1 MTSTILITGSNRGI
15 GLELVRTF
23 ADRNWH
29 VLACCRRP
37 QQAVE
42 LSAIA
47 EESGGRVAIH
57 PLDVA
62 DSEQIRSLAETCGDL
77 SIDILFNNAGI
88 AGPSPQRFG
97 PIDTGEWLETLRIN
111 TLAPYHMA
119 VAFVEQVARSR
130 RRIIATIGS
139 QLGSIADNTSGGRY
153 AYRTSKA
160 AVHMVMK
167 GLAVD
172 LADRRITS
180 VALHPG
186 WVKTNIG
193 GPQAPVSPAES
204 AAGLYRVLA
213 TLTPEDSGKLWS
225 WDGSQLPW

>member
-37 QQAVE
+37 HQAVE

-62 DSEQIRSLAETCGDL
+62 DSEQIRSLVETCGDR

>member
-1 MTSTILITGSNRGI
+1 
-15 GLELVRTF
+15 
-23 ADRNWH
+23 
-29 VLACCRRP
+29 
-37 QQAVE
+37 
-42 LSAIA
+42 
-47 EESGGRVAIH
+47 
-57 PLDVA
+57 
-62 DSEQIRSLAETCGDL
+62 
-77 SIDILFNNAGI
+77 
-88 AGPSPQRFG
+88 
-97 PIDTGEWLETLRIN
+97 
-111 TLAPYHMA
+111 
-119 VAFVEQVARSR
+119 
-130 RRIIATIGS
+130 
-139 QLGSIADNTSGGRY
+139 
-153 AYRTSKA
+153 
-160 AVHMVMK
+160 MVMK

>member
-23 ADRNWH
+23 VDRNWH

-37 QQAVE
+37 HQAVE

-62 DSEQIRSLAETCGDL
+62 DSKQIRSLVETCGDR

-88 AGPSPQRFG
+88 AGPSSQRFG

>member
-15 GLELVRTF
+15 GLELVRTY
-23 ADRNWH
+23 AAHNWR
-29 VLACCRRP
+29 VLACCRQP
-37 QQAVE
+37 QQADE
-42 LSAIA
+42 LATLA
-47 EESGGRVAIH
+47 EKSGGAITIH
-57 PLDVA
+57 SLDVG
-62 DSEQIRSLAETCGDL
+62 DSEQIRALAEACREEN
-77 SIDILFNNAGI
+77 IDILFNNAGV

-139 QLGSIADNTSGGRY
+139 RLGSIADNTSGGRY

-160 AVHMVMK
+160 AVHMVMR

-193 GPQAPVSPAES
+193 GPQAPVSPVES
-204 AAGLYRVLA
+204 AAGLYRLLA

>member
-1 MTSTILITGSNRGI
+1 
-15 GLELVRTF
+15 
-23 ADRNWH
+23 

-37 QQAVE
+37 HQAVE

-62 DSEQIRSLAETCGDL
+62 DSEQIRSLVETCGDR

>member
-23 ADRNWH
+23 VDRNWH

-37 QQAVE
+37 HQAVE

-62 DSEQIRSLAETCGDL
+62 DSEQIRSLVETCGDR

>member
-23 ADRNWH
+23 VDRNWH

-37 QQAVE
+37 HQAVE

-62 DSEQIRSLAETCGDL
+62 DSEQIRSLVETCGDR

-88 AGPSPQRFG
+88 AGPSSQRFG

>member
-15 GLELVRTF
+15 GLELARTY
-23 ADRNWH
+23 AGHNWR
-29 VLACCRRP
+29 VLACCRHP
-37 QQAVE
+37 QQAGE
-42 LSAIA
+42 LAALAEKSGGAVTIHSLDVGDNGQIRALA
-47 EESGGRVAIH
+47 EECR
-57 PLDVA
+57 DK
-62 DSEQIRSLAETCGDL
+62 
-77 SIDILFNNAGI
+77 SIDILFNNAGV
-88 AGPSPQRFG
+88 AGPIPQRFG
-97 PIDTGEWLETLRIN
+97 PIDTEEWLETLRIN
-111 TLAPYHMA
+111 TLAPYLMA
-119 VAFVEQVARSR
+119 VAFVEQVARSNS
-130 RRIIATIGS
+130 RIIATIGS

-167 GLAVD
+167 GLSVD

-193 GPQAPVSPAES
+193 GPQAPVSPVES
-204 AAGLYRVLA
+204 AAGLYRLLA